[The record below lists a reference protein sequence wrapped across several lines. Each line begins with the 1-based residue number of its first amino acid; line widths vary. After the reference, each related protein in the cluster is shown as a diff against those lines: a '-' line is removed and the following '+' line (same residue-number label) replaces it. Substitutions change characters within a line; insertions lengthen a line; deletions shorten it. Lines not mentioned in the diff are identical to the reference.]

1 MDQFF
6 WYGIKMT
13 FNIRTGDKWKN
24 IAKAYLRTGEKWKQI
39 TKGYIRSGNQWKIFF
54 TFGISGAGP
63 SIAQRVTLSKTTNS
77 GLITLTG
84 RNYYWT
90 NASSLSY
97 VFQRSSNGGA
107 SWDPISSGTATNPS
121 SGSSNTE
128 TYQLQDN
135 KSDVYPN
142 VDNLYRF
149 VVTATSAGG
158 STTPSTSDNQSVSAA
173 RDISNLSVVSADT
186 TFNSVKLQFTAGA
199 YSSSYFV
206 RYTYSG
212 IQEGY
217 FRSAGSG
224 SPTTTITVTG
234 LSPSTSYSFYV
245 TPYTGG
251 IVSGSNTGYG
261 GNESS
266 PVSAT
271 TSAVPTPIKVSSP
284 TLSGN
289 GAAQTSITAAG
300 GSYQSGTFGFVTTKI
315 VYYQSPYTLP
325 VDGETSSSATI
336 ETTATPAPTYTI
348 GQPDATTPNKK
359 YYARD
364 AVTNVAG
371 TTTYYYYSNLVS
383 AFIPT
388 IIDTF
393 NRNVASGL
401 GISSSGYVYSAAIHQ
416 LGDPP
421 IVVHEPNSWSTNGS
435 VASSSATVL
444 RYVSPVDPGSF
455 AGDYPLKA
463 IELTGK
469 TNLTASVEIPSGGG
483 GPGIAFW
490 VSGAGSFW
498 AIAPAYSKINS
509 ITPVT
514 STNCN
519 GPVIPTNSTGTNPNC
534 YDCPVTTSTSGGP
547 SSDCNATAFNT
558 NSTGTIPNCYS
569 CPVTTS
575 GGPSS
580 DCNFPVNKSTDAQ
593 GTGCF
598 GCPITTNLGGT
609 SYTCG
614 SGDTYNYGSAIVA
627 QAACRGCSYSDTSY
641 VEKTCNGGPAE
652 YPNNTLAAAGT
663 CDGKCSCGPAQT
675 RTTYG
680 CTGTTQNYSSEALC
694 NASERVVAPY
704 TAAMDGKR
712 CSACVQPIAGV
723 NLWRASAVAATSS
736 TYYNCNT
743 LVCTN
748 VTQFSCKYT
757 TVETPTTYTCRGQD
771 TSTPISYTCKGRDTS
786 TPVVTSYSC
795 TGQQVTNNVTTS
807 TYNTNLRIMSTV
819 GSFVPVIKNQNINSN
834 TTAFSK
840 VYKIS
845 VTTSGDVI
853 TGTAYSDSAG
863 TPASVL
869 GTATYTWVSGNTPK
883 ASANGSSYAGII
895 KTPSAIESAS
905 VDNNPGSTFDNLS
918 IS

>member
-1 MDQFF
+1 M
-6 WYGIKMT
+6 YINNNGT
-13 FNIRTGDKWKN
+13 WKKIN
-24 IAKAYLRTGEKWKQI
+24 DIYINVSGTWKKI
-39 TKGYIRSGNQWKIFF
+39 INGYINVSGTWKSFFSSRSQ
-54 TFGISGAGP
+54 
-63 SIAQRVTLSKTTNS
+63 IAQKVTLSQSTNS
-77 GLITLTG
+77 SSGLVTLTG
-84 RNYYWT
+84 TNYRWN
-90 NASSLSY
+90 NAPTLAY
-97 VFQRSSNGGA
+97 EFRRSANNGV
-107 SWDPISSGTATNPS
+107 SWITISSGTATNPS
-121 SGSSNTE
+121 VGSSNSYNYT
-128 TYQLQDN
+128 LLDN
-135 KSDVYPN
+135 KSDVFPN
-142 VDNLYRF
+142 VDNIYEF
-149 VVTATSAGG
+149 IVTGTSSGG
-158 STTPSTSDNQSVSAA
+158 VATPSVSDPQTVSAS
-173 RDISNLSVVSADT
+173 RNISNLSVVTADT
-186 TFNSVKLQFTAGA
+186 TYNSVKLQFTAGA

-224 SPTTTITVTG
+224 SPTTITVTD
-234 LSPSTSYSFYV
+234 LSPSTSYNFFV

-251 IVSGSNTGYG
+251 IASGSNKGYG

-284 TLSGN
+284 TLSGT
-289 GAAQTSITAAG
+289 GAAKTFITATAG
-300 GSYQSGTFGFVTTKI
+300 AYQSGTFGGITTRI
-315 VYYQSPYTLP
+315 VFFKSPYTAP
-325 VDGETSSSATI
+325 TDGETSSSGTI
-336 ETTATPAPTYTI
+336 QDTATPAPTYEI
-348 GQPDATTPNKK
+348 NQADATTPNNK

-371 TTTYYYYSNLVS
+371 TTTYYYYSNLVT
-383 AFIPT
+383 AFIPA
-388 IIDTF
+388 ISDTF
-393 NRNVASGL
+393 NRSVSPGL
-401 GISSSGYVYSAAIHQ
+401 GTTSSGYLYSS
-416 LGDPP
+416 
-421 IVVHEPNSWSTNGS
+421 VVEQERSTWSTNGS
-435 VASSSATVL
+435 VASSSGTVL

-455 AGDYPLKA
+455 SNSYPLQA

-509 ITPVT
+509 TTPVT

-519 GPVIPTNSTGTNPNC
+519 GPVISTNSTGTNPNC
-534 YDCPVTTSTSGGP
+534 HNCAVTTSTSGGT

-558 NSTGTIPNCYS
+558 NSNGTSPNCYG
-569 CPVTTS
+569 CPVTTV
-575 GGPSS
+575 PATTSS

-598 GCPITTNLGGT
+598 GCPITTNAGGT

-641 VEKTCNGGPAE
+641 VSKTCTGGPSN
-652 YPNNTLAAAGT
+652 YFTNTTSTG
-663 CDGKCSCGPAQT
+663 CNEKCSCGPAQT
-675 RTTYG
+675 GVICAGGGSGATCPSMSTAINGRCG
-680 CTGTTQNYSSEALC
+680 PCVLNPAISI
-694 NASERVVAPY
+694 Y
-704 TAAMDGKR
+704 TW
-712 CSACVQPIAGV
+712 PI
-723 NLWRASAVAATSS
+723 NQSS
-736 TYYNCNT
+736 TFYSCYTN
-743 LVCTN
+743 VCTN
-748 VTQFSCKYT
+748 VTQFSCTYAT
-757 TVETPTTYTCRGQD
+757 ATTPTTYTCRGRD

-845 VTTSGDVI
+845 VTTNGDVI

-863 TPASVL
+863 TSAL

-905 VDNNPGSTFDNLS
+905 VDNNAGSTFDNLS

>member
-1 MDQFF
+1 MAIKLKTMDGQGGST
-6 WYGIKMT
+6 WKDVSQIKLKT
-13 FNIRTGDKWKN
+13 TDGQGGSVWKN
-24 IAKAYLRTGEKWKQI
+24 VYAAYLKVAGV
-39 TKGYIRSGNQWKIFF
+39 WKIFF
-54 TFGISGAGP
+54 GIDTVNAP
-63 SIAQRVTLSKTTNS
+63 SIAQTVSLSQSTNS
-77 GLITLTG
+77 STGLITLTG
-84 RNYYWT
+84 TNYRWSNT
-90 NASSLSY
+90 STLTY
-97 VFQRSSNGGA
+97 VFQRSSNGGS
-107 SWDPISSGTATNPS
+107 SWTTISSGTATNPS
-121 SGSSNTE
+121 VGSSNQYSYE
-128 TYQLQDN
+128 LADN
-135 KSDVYPN
+135 KSDVVPN
-142 VDNLYRF
+142 LDNLYRF
-149 VVTATSAGG
+149 SVTATSAGG
-158 STTPSTSDNQSVSAA
+158 STATSTSNTESVSAA
-173 RDISNLSVVSADT
+173 RDISSLSVVTADT
-186 TFNSVKLQFTAGA
+186 TFDSVKLQFTAGA
-199 YSSSYFV
+199 YSSSYLV

-224 SPTTTITVTG
+224 SPTTITVTG

-251 IVSGSNTGYG
+251 IASGSNKGYG

-271 TSAVPTPIKVSSP
+271 TNAVPTPVKISSP
-284 TLSGN
+284 SLSGT
-289 GAAQTSITAAG
+289 GAAQTSITATP
-300 GSYQSGTFGFVTTKI
+300 GSYQSGTFGLVTTKI

-336 ETTATPAPTYTI
+336 QDTATPAPTYTI
-348 GQPDATTPNKK
+348 GQTDATTPNKK

-371 TTTYYYYSNLVS
+371 TQTYYYYSSLVS

-388 IIDTF
+388 ITDTF
-393 NRNVASGL
+393 NRTVSPGL
-401 GISSSGYVYSAAIHQ
+401 GTTSSGYVYSS
-416 LGDPP
+416 
-421 IVVHEPNSWSTNGS
+421 VVEQERSTWSTNGS
-435 VASSSATVL
+435 VASSNGTVL

-455 AGDYPLKA
+455 ANSYPLQA

-498 AIAPAYSKINS
+498 AIAPAYSQINS
-509 ITPVT
+509 TT
-514 STNCN
+514 TTTTYTCD
-519 GPVIPTNSTGTNPNC
+519 GTVISTNSTGTSPSC
-534 YDCPVTTSTSGGP
+534 QGCTVTTSTSGGT
-547 SSDCNATAFNT
+547 SSDCNATAFTT
-558 NSTGTIPNCYS
+558 NSTGTSPNCYG
-569 CPVTTS
+569 CPITTS
-575 GGPSS
+575 GGTSS
-580 DCNFPVNKSTDAQ
+580 DCNFPVNKSTDAS

-598 GCPITTNLGGT
+598 GCPITTNPGGT

-614 SGDTYNYGSAIVA
+614 SGTTYNYGSLIVA
-627 QAACRGCSYSDTSY
+627 NAACKGCSASDTSY
-641 VEKTCNGGPAE
+641 VDKTCNGGPFE
-652 YPNNTLAAAGT
+652 YANNTLSTAGT
-663 CDGKCSCGPAQT
+663 CGGKCSCGPAQT

-694 NASERVVAPY
+694 NASERVFAPY

-723 NLWRASAVAATSS
+723 NLWRASAVAGTSS

-748 VTQFSCKYT
+748 VTQFSCTYT

-771 TSTPISYTCKGRDTS
+771 TSTPVTYTCKGRDTS

-795 TGQQVTNNVTTS
+795 SPKANTTNVTTS

-840 VYKIS
+840 VYKIA

-853 TGTAYSDSAG
+853 TGTAYSNLAG
-863 TPASVL
+863 TTVL

-905 VDNNPGSTFDNLS
+905 IDNNPGSTFDNLS